1 MGDTHHVCACVTN
14 NDNVS
19 RDVKAPTM
27 IEAIIGCE
35 TVWTVASEDRIVVVE
50 RVLRVQWEVG
60 KAISLK
66 AEWKPF
72 AQVKI
77 FWPDSYGRVIYTPDD
92 RKEYGPRPAARY
104 RVQKASNV
112 AT

>member
-1 MGDTHHVCACVTN
+1 MFYRVNVGDTHHVCACVTN

-50 RVLRVQWEVG
+50 RVLWVQWEVG

-66 AEWKPF
+66 AEWK
-72 AQVKI
+72 I
-77 FWPDSYGRVIYTPDD
+77 GRAHV
-92 RKEYGPRPAARY
+92 
-104 RVQKASNV
+104 
-112 AT
+112 